1 MARVVRLAL
10 VKHQLVGDRGP
21 DGGLSDVA
29 VGEGAGGELAEEG
42 FQIVT
47 ITGIKRLP
55 NGKPVVGIAG
65 GGPEVPPQAGG
76 MPHLF
81 GEGEG
86 ADVNKIFP
94 KGCLARRWGRRRDG
108 RFQSLAPTAC
118 AGRPVARLIP
128 RGCTSEE
135 MFPSGSFDTGTDAR
149 HHSRKARNFRN
160 GVHFSSHLG
169 HCTQWCYTCSN
180 GLHGQ

>member
-1 MARVVRLAL
+1 LKAFGSARVRASALARVVRLAL

-47 ITGIKRLP
+47 ITGMKRLP

-118 AGRPVARLIP
+118 AGKTGGEVDSERLH
-128 RGCTSEE
+128 E
-135 MFPSGSFDTGTDAR
+135 
-149 HHSRKARNFRN
+149 
-160 GVHFSSHLG
+160 
-169 HCTQWCYTCSN
+169 
-180 GLHGQ
+180 